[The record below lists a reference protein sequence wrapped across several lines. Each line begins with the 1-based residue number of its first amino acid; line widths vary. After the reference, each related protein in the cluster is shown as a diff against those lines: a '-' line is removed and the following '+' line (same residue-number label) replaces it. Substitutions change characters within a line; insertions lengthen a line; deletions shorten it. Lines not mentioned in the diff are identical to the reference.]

1 MPSYLFSCANATC
14 AVPEAYR
21 ELFLDSE
28 EWVESPEGWEPG
40 SLNLAQGFAMKFR
53 TPLVHGDVTR
63 LLIDLEQDGD
73 ARWSR
78 ISATLPETTRAK
90 LVERHEKPF
99 RATLVDR
106 IAEDFRRRAA
116 VIHVMLHTS
125 PAHEGR
131 VVLETPPGAPLAE
144 AVAAEWRNRL
154 GRVELDAR
162 MHRESGVTPL
172 GTYLSDSFR
181 QEPYVQIRLT
191 VSQSFFLAG
200 RPWKWEPLKKAL
212 MEHFQQ
218 AVSDVI
224 PVNAPESLSTA
235 PD

>member
-14 AVPEAYR
+14 AVPEAHR

-28 EWVESPEGWEPG
+28 DWVESPEGWEPG
-40 SLNLAQGFAMKFR
+40 ALNLAQAFAMKFR

-78 ISATLPETTRAK
+78 ISAMLPDATRAK
-90 LVERHEKPF
+90 LVDRHERPF
-99 RATLVDR
+99 RTTLVDR
-106 IAEDFRRRAA
+106 IAEDLRRKAA
-116 VIHVMLHTS
+116 VIHVMVHTTAS
-125 PAHEGR
+125 HEGR
-131 VVLETPPGAPLAE
+131 VVLETPPASPMAE

-162 MHRESGVTPL
+162 MHRDSGETPL
-172 GTYLSDSFR
+172 GAHLSENFR
-181 QEPYVQIRLT
+181 NDPYVRIRLT
-191 VSQSFFLAG
+191 VSQSFFLTGA
-200 RPWKWEPLKKAL
+200 PWKWEPLKKVL
-212 MEHFQQ
+212 MESLRE
-218 AVSDVI
+218 AVVDVV
-224 PVNAPESLSTA
+224 PVSAPESLSTA